1 MAHIV
6 FEGNAIT
13 NIIGEITIKSTRNYN
28 TSPYIGGNGG
38 SDTNFVSEL
47 GRVITFKS
55 IVPVYDEIESNESTL
70 ILFKQLAET
79 YKNKTGVLTSESR
92 SDLKGN
98 YLCTEFEVVEDTGNN
113 FQISWQFT
121 EVVPFNSTKKTF
133 RVWGSAA
140 KSTSTK
146 KKTTTTKTSGSTAN
160 SNTKKLLKSCGTMS
174 PSNTA
179 KTCVKYL
186 QKFLQAVGYYKGY
199 KIDGKYQ
206 TYTKAAVKSL
216 QKKYKISPASGNW
229 NKTTINY
236 FKKKYKLT

>member
-6 FEGNAIT
+6 FEGTQIT

-28 TSPYIGGNGG
+28 TSPFIGGNGG

-47 GRVITFKS
+47 GRIITFKS
-55 IVPVYDEIESNESTL
+55 IVPAYDEIESTESPL

-121 EVVPFNSTKKTF
+121 EVVPFNSTKQTF

-140 KSTSTK
+140 KSTTSSTT
-146 KKTTTTKTSGSTAN
+146 KKTTTTKTSGTTVSA
-160 SNTKKLLKSCGTMS
+160 NTKKLLKSCGTLS
-174 PSNTA
+174 SSNTV

-186 QKFLQAVGYYKGY
+186 QKFLQSLGYYKGY
-199 KIDGKYQ
+199 KVDGKYQ
-206 TYTKAAVKSL
+206 TYTKAAVKKL
-216 QKKYKISPASGNW
+216 QKNKKLTATGNW

-236 FKKKYKLT
+236 FKKKYKL